1 MCDTATKIDCP
12 ETPKYKSTK
21 TKPGTKYFALIG
33 TGINIKANSALE
45 T

>member
-1 MCDTATKIDCP
+1 MDCP
-12 ETPKYKSTK
+12 NPKYKSTK
-21 TKPGTKYFALIG
+21 TKPGTEYFALIG